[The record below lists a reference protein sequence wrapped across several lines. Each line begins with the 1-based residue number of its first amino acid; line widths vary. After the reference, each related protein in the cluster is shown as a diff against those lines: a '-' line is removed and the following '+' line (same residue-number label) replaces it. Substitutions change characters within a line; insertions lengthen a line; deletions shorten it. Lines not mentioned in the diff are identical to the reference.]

1 MRKNKKEPALLGE
14 RTGKSA
20 KMLIKYPMYSIAYL
34 L

>member
-1 MRKNKKEPALLGE
+1 MGKNKKEPALLAE

-20 KMLIKYPMYSIAYL
+20 KMLINKPINSIAYL